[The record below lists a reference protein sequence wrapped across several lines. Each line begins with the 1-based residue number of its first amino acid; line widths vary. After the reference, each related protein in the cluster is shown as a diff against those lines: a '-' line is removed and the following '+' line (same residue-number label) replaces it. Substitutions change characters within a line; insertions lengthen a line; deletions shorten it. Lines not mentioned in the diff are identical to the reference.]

1 MFKTYLQFWWVE
13 LDYVPLMGRATSG
26 GEFWGVC
33 ELSMTFCKASI
44 LQLKKEKNSL
54 EPGV

>member
-1 MFKTYLQFWWVE
+1 ME

-26 GEFWGVC
+26 GEFLGVC
-33 ELSMTFCKASI
+33 ELSMTLCKASI
-44 LQLKKEKNSL
+44 LQLKKGKKSL